1 MTTALNSKHQDDAL
15 ALADELRPV
24 LHRLYRQLRRESE
37 DLNRGVS
44 PLQNLLLAAII
55 EHPGIGVAD
64 LARIEKLRGPTISGH
79 VKRLESAGL
88 IARAAPLSED
98 RRRVGL
104 MATAR
109 GRGSIEA
116 IKRRRRDWLAHQ
128 LGTMSFAARRAIRK
142 ALGPL
147 SKIGGG

>member
-109 GRGSIEA
+109 GRASIEA

>member
-1 MTTALNSKHQDDAL
+1 MTATLNSKHQDDAL
-15 ALADELRPV
+15 ALADALRPV

-37 DLNRGVS
+37 DLHRGVS

-88 IARAAPLSED
+88 IARTPPLSED

-128 LGTMSFAARRAIRK
+128 LGHLSFAARRAIRK

-147 SKIGGG
+147 SEIGSG

>member
-1 MTTALNSKHQDDAL
+1 MTATLNSKHQDDAL

-37 DLNRGVS
+37 DLHRGVS
-44 PLQNLLLAAII
+44 PLQNLLLTAII

-109 GRGSIEA
+109 GRSSIEA
-116 IKRRRRDWLAHQ
+116 IKRRRRDWLADQ
-128 LGTMSFAARRAIRK
+128 LGHMSFAARRAIRK

-147 SKIGGG
+147 SEIGGG

>member
-1 MTTALNSKHQDDAL
+1 MTATLNSKHQDDAL

-128 LGTMSFAARRAIRK
+128 LGHMSFAARRAIRR
-142 ALGPL
+142 ALAPL
-147 SKIGGG
+147 SEIGSG